1 MCKICIENPVII
13 VQGNRPLCKG
23 CFVKYFEKKVFSTIR
38 QYKLIDKKD
47 TVAVGVSGGKD
58 SMTLLFILN
67 KIMSPRKG
75 KFFGLLIDEGIE
87 NYRDVTKESAVKFC
101 KDNGITLKIAS
112 YKKEFGKSLTEM
124 LKTKKINA
132 CALCGV
138 LRRYMLNKY
147 ARKYKATKLAT
158 GHNLDD
164 EAQSILMNLFKGNMS
179 LSAKLGPK
187 TGVLIHKQ
195 FVPRIKP
202 LYFLTEKETA
212 TYCKLRNL
220 PVTFIECPNHKGSF
234 RDNVTESLNNL
245 EAKMSGTKQSIV
257 NSLLEMLPELK
268 KRYKELKIG
277 TCKKCKEPSAKEYC
291 KVCQM
296 LRL

>member
-1 MCKICIENPVII
+1 MCKICQENPVII
-13 VQGNRPLCKG
+13 VQGDRKLCKG
-23 CFVKYFEKKVFSTIR
+23 CFIKYFEKKVFKTIR

-47 TVAVGVSGGKD
+47 VVAVGVSGGKD
-58 SMTLLFILN
+58 SITLLNILN

-75 KFFGLLIDEGIE
+75 KFFALLIDEGIE
-87 NYRDVTKESAVKFC
+87 NYRDITKESAVKFC
-101 KDNGITLKIAS
+101 KDQGITLKIVS
-112 YKKEFGKSLTEM
+112 YKKEFGKTLTQL
-124 LKTKKINA
+124 LKDKKINA

-187 TGVLIHKQ
+187 TGVLIHEK

-202 LYFLTEKETA
+202 LYFMTEKETA

-220 PVTFIECPNHKGSF
+220 PVTFVECPNHKGSF
-234 RDNVTESLNNL
+234 RDYVTEMLNNL
-245 EAKMSGTKQSIV
+245 EAKIQGTKQSIV

-268 KRYKELKIG
+268 KRYKKLKIG
-277 TCKKCKEPSAKEYC
+277 TCKKCKEPAAQTYC